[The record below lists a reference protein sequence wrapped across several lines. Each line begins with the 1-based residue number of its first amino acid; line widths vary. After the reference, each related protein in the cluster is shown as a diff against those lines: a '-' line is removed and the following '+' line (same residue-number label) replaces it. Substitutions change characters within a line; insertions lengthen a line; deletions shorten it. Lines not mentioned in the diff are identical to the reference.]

1 MATIPQRNILTAVG
15 KKCYCFPGAVCT
27 KVALEKSGVT
37 ECIVSS
43 LNFTN
48 ADAILSLT
56 ENYLTEKYLA
66 FSSVTLKALISFML
80 NSTFLE
86 SQKKRVVQILDDQL
100 RFHPGCASYM
110 KLTYEKLLLN
120 QDDDFIGLTIMDYVL
135 SQFEHLLSKQ
145 YDHYDNNQIFKYFSI
160 HRTSRRP
167 RKQKLVFE
175 ELEKKISK
183 LDCVRQLTNEPVDET
198 LQLKSNDIYNLVLVL
213 NFLTD
218 ILKHELGS
226 ILCRNEDVKNSIIC
240 RLLFKFET
248 LSCLNMLLLSK
259 AFISYKYCTGVQERC
274 LLLKLIELMA
284 EVCLLVDGEENI
296 DLKCSKRYFGTFVSE
311 FIRLSLSDQCES
323 QASEMI
329 VDLKPEILRYRA
341 THSVLEKIWDKRI
354 PVGLKGVWKTLI
366 TILKTGKN
374 TAVYAEYE
382 RRLIPC
388 TRTLQYLDAN
398 QQQCIPGTY
407 SFFIP
412 FSLLFQEVCYKDFFE
427 KS

>member
-1 MATIPQRNILTAVG
+1 MATIPQRNVLTTVG
-15 KKCYCFPGAVCT
+15 KKCYCFPGAVFT
-27 KVALEKSGVT
+27 KVALENSGVT

-80 NSTFLE
+80 NSSFLE
-86 SQKKRVVQILDDQL
+86 TQKNRVVHILDDQL

-120 QDDDFIGLTIMDYVL
+120 QDDDFFGLTIMDFVL
-135 SQFEHLLSKQ
+135 SQFEHLLSQQ
-145 YDHYDNNQIFKYFSI
+145 YDHYNNNKISKYFSI

-167 RKQKLVFE
+167 RKQKLSFKEVE
-175 ELEKKISK
+175 TKVSK

-198 LQLKSNDIYNLVLVL
+198 LQLKSNDIYNLALVL

-226 ILCRNEDVKNSIIC
+226 ILCRNEDVKKSIIC
-240 RLLFKFET
+240 RLLFRFET
-248 LSCLNMLLLSK
+248 LSCLNMVLLSK
-259 AFISYKYCTGVQERC
+259 VFISYKYCTGVQERC
-274 LLLKLIELMA
+274 LLLKLIELIA
-284 EVCLLVDGEENI
+284 EVCLLVDGEEYI
-296 DLKCSKRYFGTFVSE
+296 DLKCSKRYFETFLSE
-311 FIRLSLSDQCES
+311 FIRLSLSDQS
-323 QASEMI
+323 VTQASEMI
-329 VDLKPEILRYRA
+329 IDLKPEILRYRA
-341 THSVLEKIWDKRI
+341 THTLLERVWDKRI
-354 PVGLKGVWKTLI
+354 SVGLKGVWKSLI

-374 TAVYAEYE
+374 TAVVYPECE
-382 RRLIPC
+382 RRLRPC
-388 TRTLQYLDAN
+388 TRTLKYLDAN
-398 QQQCIPGTY
+398 QQQNIPGTY

-412 FSLLFQEVCYKDFFE
+412 LSLNF
-427 KS
+427 